1 MRLVF
6 GFVGKKI
13 GVGSE
18 MCLDLGFGFWV
29 CRVLRCCAEKV
40 KGQLASVV
48 VVGKLGGII
57 PESGESPL
65 EERKTIFTLRAI
77 LTVRSNI
84 NGLDF
89 KKIYSR
95 AIERRKLYLQVT
107 R

>member
-57 PESGESPL
+57 PESGESPFGR
-65 EERKTIFTLRAI
+65 EKN
-77 LTVRSNI
+77 NI
-84 NGLDF
+84 HA
-89 KKIYSR
+89 SR
-95 AIERRKLYLQVT
+95 NLNRPFQYQWFRF
-107 R
+107 